1 MQFLDAIGLAYFWEK
16 IKSWVGKNYLS
27 LKGGNI
33 EGSIQIDNGEDIG
46 LRIIDV
52 TSYSDKSL
60 TISPT
65 RITMSYIDDDSEGGH
80 PEIND
85 LDIQKGLITAR
96 SFTMIGG
103 TSAQALIADGSVKG
117 IGSANG
123 IAGLDANGNVPLANL
138 GNLDTTVAEVV
149 TALPTSNIKRH
160 IYLVKDS
167 DTTNNKY
174 AEYVYTGDISAAYD
188 STKWEKLGDF
198 RATVDLADYA
208 KKSEAIHEVILGI
221 HESTI
226 NLGINYVNGDQRE
239 LILPAVTVD
248 HCGLMSPS
256 DKTKLNLLDTLKVK
270 TNVDVSQLLT
280 ASGVFPISVTN
291 DTDFLQVFF
300 NTVAGKPISFTLSAA
315 GDRAGVMT
323 AADKTKLNGIA
334 PNANNYSLPL
344 AANGT
349 RGGIQVGYAA
359 NGRNYPV
366 QLSGE
371 KAYVN
376 VPWTDTNTTYD
387 LSPYAK
393 TADVNAA
400 LSKKVD
406 VVSGKGLS
414 TEDFTAALKTKLNG
428 IATGAT
434 ADSAIP
440 TSVIDA
446 LN

>member
-27 LKGGNI
+27 LKGGTVH
-33 EGSIQIDNGEDIG
+33 GDVDIDNGG
-46 LRIIDV
+46 LTV
-52 TSYSDKSL
+52 TTEEGINLKEHDTSPRNVSLRFVDGLVFSQAEGDGNDYSEKAH
-60 TISPT
+60 
-65 RITMSYIDDDSEGGH
+65 YDSSEAKTGKFVK
-80 PEIND
+80 N
-85 LDIQKGLITAR
+85 
-96 SFTMIGG
+96 GG
-103 TSAQALIADGSVKG
+103 TATQVLMADGSVKEL
-117 IGSANG
+117 SQANG
-123 IAGLDANGNVPLANL
+123 IPVLDAGGNIPLSQL

-149 TALPTSNIKRH
+149 TELPTSNIKRH

-208 KKSEAIHEVILGI
+208 KTAD
-221 HESTI
+221 
-226 NLGINYVNGDQRE
+226 VNAA
-239 LILPAVTVD
+239 LA
-248 HCGLMSPS
+248 
-256 DKTKLNLLDTLKVK
+256 KK
-270 TNVDVSQLLT
+270 VDVV
-280 ASGVFPISVTN
+280 SGKGLSTN
-291 DTDFLQVFF
+291 D
-300 NTVAGKPISFTLSAA
+300 FT
-315 GDRAGVMT
+315 T
-323 AADKTKLNGIA
+323 AYKSKLDGIA
-334 PNANNYSLPL
+334 ANANNYSLPL

-366 QLSGE
+366 QLDGE

-376 VPWTDTNTTYD
+376 VPWIDTTYD
-387 LSPYAK
+387 LTPYAK
-393 TADVNAA
+393 KNEVVGVNEIELVKIPQGSSTKQVITFSNINRGDATSVTFETATTSMDGFISASDKN
-400 LSKKVD
+400 
-406 VVSGKGLS
+406 
-414 TEDFTAALKTKLNG
+414 KLDG
-428 IATGAT
+428 ISSGAT

>member
-27 LKGGNI
+27 LNGGDIHGSINVSSGGSITVKETDDSNLVSMSSRLISGVIIGDNGKQKDTFVIDGATGNI
-33 EGSIQIDNGEDIG
+33 SCYE
-46 LRIIDV
+46 
-52 TSYSDKSL
+52 L
-60 TISPT
+60 TASKVVKT
-65 RITMSYIDDDSEGGH
+65 DG
-80 PEIND
+80 
-85 LDIQKGLITAR
+85 TA
-96 SFTMIGG
+96 TQVLM
-103 TSAQALIADGSVKG
+103 ADGSVRTLNA
-117 IGSANG
+117 ANG
-123 IAGLDANGNVPLANL
+123 IAGLDSNGNVPLANL

-149 TALPTSNIKRH
+149 TELPTSNIKRH

-167 DTTNNKY
+167 DTANNKY

-208 KKSEAIHEVILGI
+208 KKSEAVNYHGIELYKNVIASTPQGQIQKQSIKFQPIEGI
-221 HESTI
+221 DFTTI
-226 NLGINYVNGDQRE
+226 SFEDATSDMAGF
-239 LILPAVTVD
+239 
-248 HCGLMSPS
+248 MSIR
-256 DKTKLNLLDTLKVK
+256 DKNKLDTVE
-270 TNVDVSQLLT
+270 D
-280 ASGVFPISVTN
+280 
-291 DTDFLQVFF
+291 
-300 NTVAGKPISFTLSAA
+300 
-315 GDRAGVMT
+315 
-323 AADKTKLNGIA
+323 
-334 PNANNYSLPL
+334 NANNYSLPL

-393 TADVNAA
+393 TADVNTA

-414 TEDFTAALKTKLNG
+414 TEDFTTAYKSKLDG
-428 IATGAT
+428 ISSGAT

>member
-27 LKGGNI
+27 LKGGDI
-33 EGSIQIDNGEDIG
+33 EGSIQIDNGEYTG
-46 LRIIDV
+46 LRIIDG
-52 TSYSDKSL
+52 TSYSDQSL

-65 RITMSYIDDDSEGGH
+65 RITMSYIDNDSEGGH

-221 HESTI
+221 RENTI
-226 NLGINYVNGDQRE
+226 NLGINYVNGDQKE

-270 TNVDVSQLLT
+270 TKVDVSALFI
-280 ASGVFPISVTN
+280 ASEPIALNRYNDRLEVVFK
-291 DTDFLQVFF
+291 
-300 NTVAGKPISFTLSAA
+300 TVGINSPAFTLPAA
-315 GDRAGVMT
+315 GDYSAGLMSFP
-323 AADKTKLNGIA
+323 DKTKLDGIA

>member
-33 EGSIQIDNGEDIG
+33 EGSIQIDNDEDPG
-46 LRIIDV
+46 LRIIDG
-52 TSYSDKSL
+52 TSYSDQSL

-65 RITMSYIDDDSEGGH
+65 RINMSYTDEDSDGGH
-80 PEIND
+80 TVIND

-96 SFTMIGG
+96 SFTRIGG

-149 TALPTSNIKRH
+149 TELPTSNIKRH

-221 HESTI
+221 HENTI
-226 NLGINYVNGDQRE
+226 NLGINYVNGDQKE

-291 DTDFLQVFF
+291 DTDFLKVFF
-300 NTVAGKPISFTLSAA
+300 NTVAGNPISFTLSAA

-334 PNANNYSLPL
+334 
-344 AANGT
+344 
-349 RGGIQVGYAA
+349 
-359 NGRNYPV
+359 
-366 QLSGE
+366 
-371 KAYVN
+371 
-376 VPWTDTNTTYD
+376 
-387 LSPYAK
+387 
-393 TADVNAA
+393 
-400 LSKKVD
+400 
-406 VVSGKGLS
+406 
-414 TEDFTAALKTKLNG
+414 
-428 IATGAT
+428 TGAT
-434 ADSAIP
+434 ADSAI
-440 TSVIDA
+440 TTAEIDA
-446 LN
+446 LFA

>member
-1 MQFLDAIGLAYFWEK
+1 MQFLDAIGLASFWEK

-33 EGSIQIDNGEDIG
+33 EGSIQIDNDEDPG
-46 LRIIDV
+46 LRIIDG
-52 TSYSDKSL
+52 TSYSDQSL

-65 RITMSYIDDDSEGGH
+65 RINMSYTDEDSDGGH
-80 PEIND
+80 TVIND

-96 SFTMIGG
+96 SFTRIGG

-149 TALPTSNIKRH
+149 TELLTSNIKRH

-167 DTTNNKY
+167 DTANNKY

-208 KKSEAIHEVILGI
+208 KKNEVVGLDGI
-221 HESTI
+221 QLEKIPQGQSTKQVITFSNI
-226 NLGINYVNGDQRE
+226 NKGD
-239 LILPAVTVD
+239 ATSVTFENATTSMA
-248 HCGLMSPS
+248 GFMSAS
-256 DKTKLNLLDTLKVK
+256 DKNKLD
-270 TNVDVSQLLT
+270 
-280 ASGVFPISVTN
+280 
-291 DTDFLQVFF
+291 
-300 NTVAGKPISFTLSAA
+300 
-315 GDRAGVMT
+315 
-323 AADKTKLNGIA
+323 GIA
-334 PNANNYSLPL
+334 DDANNYSLPL

-393 TADVNAA
+393 TADVNVA

-434 ADSAIP
+434 ADSAI
-440 TSVIDA
+440 TTAEIDA
-446 LN
+446 LFT

>member
-16 IKSWVGKNYLS
+16 IKNWVGKNYLS
-27 LKGGNI
+27 LKGGILTDYLYFKGGAGILAKESDESVEFGLTASFISASAKGENGKLK
-33 EGSIQIDNGEDIG
+33 ETFTVEAATGNVLCGESTASKFVKTNGTAIQV
-46 LRIIDV
+46 L
-52 TSYSDKSL
+52 
-60 TISPT
+60 
-65 RITMSYIDDDSEGGH
+65 M
-80 PEIND
+80 
-85 LDIQKGLITAR
+85 
-96 SFTMIGG
+96 
-103 TSAQALIADGSVKG
+103 ADGSVRTLNT
-117 IGSANG
+117 SYG

-167 DTTNNKY
+167 DTANNKY

-208 KKSEAIHEVILGI
+208 KKVDA
-221 HESTI
+221 
-226 NLGINYVNGDQRE
+226 VN
-239 LILPAVTVD
+239 
-248 HCGLMSPS
+248 
-256 DKTKLNLLDTLKVK
+256 
-270 TNVDVSQLLT
+270 
-280 ASGVFPISVTN
+280 
-291 DTDFLQVFF
+291 
-300 NTVAGKPISFTLSAA
+300 
-315 GDRAGVMT
+315 
-323 AADKTKLNGIA
+323 LNGIA
-334 PNANNYSLPL
+334 LEKEAIASTPNGLIEKQSIKFSNINDNDSLEITFENATTNMAGFMSVQDKNKLDRIAENANNYSLPL

-400 LSKKVD
+400 LAKKVD

-434 ADSAIP
+434 ADSAI
-440 TSVIDA
+440 TTTEIDA
-446 LN
+446 LFA

>member
-16 IKSWVGKNYLS
+16 IKDWANARFFSNEGGEINPGKGLS
-27 LKGGNI
+27 YVI
-33 EGSIQIDNGEDIG
+33 NGEHLGITTTG
-46 LRIIDV
+46 NENETINIFDV
-52 TSYSDKSL
+52 DENGMEVISIKKS
-60 TISPT
+60 
-65 RITMSYIDDDSEGGH
+65 
-80 PEIND
+80 
-85 LDIQKGLITAR
+85 
-96 SFTMIGG
+96 GG
-103 TSAQALIADGSVKG
+103 TATQVLMADGSVRTLNT
-117 IGSANG
+117 SYG

-221 HESTI
+221 HENTI
-226 NLGINYVNGDQRE
+226 NLGINYVNGDQKE

-270 TNVDVSQLLT
+270 TKVDVSALFI
-280 ASGVFPISVTN
+280 ASEPIALNRYNDRLEVVFK
-291 DTDFLQVFF
+291 
-300 NTVAGKPISFTLSAA
+300 TVGINSPAFTLPAA
-315 GDRAGVMT
+315 GDYSAGLMSFP
-323 AADKTKLNGIA
+323 DKTKLDGIA

-414 TEDFTAALKTKLNG
+414 TEDFTTALKTKLNG

-434 ADSAIP
+434 ADSAI
-440 TSVIDA
+440 TTAEIDA
-446 LN
+446 LK

>member
-16 IKSWVGKNYLS
+16 IKDWANS
-27 LKGGNI
+27 LFFSKRGGEI
-33 EGSIQIDNGEDIG
+33 TPEIGLQYTINGEQ
-46 LRIIDV
+46 LDV
-52 TSYSDKSL
+52 SKSGNENE
-60 TISPT
+60 TIHIFNVDENRMEAISIVKT
-65 RITMSYIDDDSEGGH
+65 
-80 PEIND
+80 
-85 LDIQKGLITAR
+85 
-96 SFTMIGG
+96 GG
-103 TSAQALIADGSVKG
+103 TATQVLMADGSVRTLN
-117 IGSANG
+117 ADNG
-123 IAGLDANGNVPLANL
+123 IAGLDTNGNVPLANL

-167 DTTNNKY
+167 DTANNKY

-208 KKSEAIHEVILGI
+208 KKSEI
-221 HESTI
+221 
-226 NLGINYVNGDQRE
+226 
-239 LILPAVTVD
+239 P
-248 HCGLMSPS
+248 
-256 DKTKLNLLDTLKVK
+256 TK
-270 TNVDVSQLLT
+270 VSQLSNDKGYLT
-280 ASGVFPISVTN
+280 SHQSLADYAKKSEAIYSLMVETQPTGPHSERQFIGIYRADTRNKEAEVSMLEATTNMSGFMSAVDKSKLDNIEYGAN
-291 DTDFLQVFF
+291 D
-300 NTVAGKPISFTLSAA
+300 
-315 GDRAGVMT
+315 
-323 AADKTKLNGIA
+323 
-334 PNANNYSLPL
+334 YSLPL

-400 LSKKVD
+400 LAKKVD

-440 TSVIDA
+440 ISVIDA